1 METAVARIASMARW
15 AGGFGGGV
23 GEGGS
28 KRLISENYWW
38 ILAEDD
44 GLTNR
49 LVAD

>member
-1 METAVARIASMARW
+1 MARW
-15 AGGFGGGV
+15 AGRGLVV
-23 GEGGS
+23 GWERGGS
-28 KRLISENYWW
+28 KRLISANYWW